1 MKLKTIIRLKLD
13 NILDRY
19 GYKMVRKYQL
29 EPRMVDYN
37 LLLERDEYPLDEA
50 AQRAHEQ
57 SDEPLTLNWIIPLLG
72 RGSGGH
78 MTIFRTIRL
87 LSEQGIRHRI
97 YMCWDDSTDYSS
109 ADLRGMVKDF
119 YGYDLGDNEIYWDH
133 RKMGYADGVVATS
146 WQSAYVAR
154 RFHNCRQHFYFVQ
167 DFEPWFYPKGSLYS
181 LSENTY
187 HFGFKGITA
196 GLFLSDKLNRDYGM
210 DCFGFRF
217 SYDRNLYR
225 YVEKPDDKKRIFF
238 YARPYTARREF
249 EVGVLALTMLHE
261 KHPDMEVIMAGQKV
275 SDFPF
280 AFPVRD
286 MGIMAPNEMSALYSM
301 SDLCLVLSATNLSL
315 LPLEVMASGSV
326 VVSDRGEHN
335 EWELNDEN
343 AILCDADPWDLC
355 DRMDYYLTHP
365 DELKAIREKG
375 RAYAEGLTWE
385 DEMEKLAAFIRDN
398 I

>member
-1 MKLKTIIRLKLD
+1 MRLKTFVRKKLD
-13 NILDRY
+13 NLLDRY

-29 EPRMVDYN
+29 EPRMVDYQM
-37 LLLERDEYPLDEA
+37 LLETTEWPLDEEA
-50 AQRAHEQ
+50 MRLHEA

-87 LSEQGIRHRI
+87 LSEQGIKHRI
-97 YMCWDDSTDYSS
+97 YMCWDDSTDYPSEE
-109 ADLRGMVKDF
+109 LRRMVLDY

-154 RFHNCRQHFYFVQ
+154 RFHNCKEHFYFVQ
-167 DFEPWFYPKGSLYS
+167 DFEPWFYSKGSLYA

-196 GLFLSDKLNRDYGM
+196 GLFLSEKLKRDYGM
-210 DCFGFRF
+210 DSFGFRF
-217 SYDRNLYR
+217 SYDRKLYH
-225 YVEKPDDKKRIFF
+225 YSEKKDDKKRIFF

-249 EVGVLALTMLHE
+249 EIGVLALTMLYK
-261 KHPDMEVIMAGQKV
+261 KHPDLEVLMAGQKV

-280 AFPVRD
+280 DFPVRD
-286 MGIMAPNEMSALYSM
+286 MGIMAPDQMSDLYSQ

-326 VVSDRGEHN
+326 VVSDKGEHN
-335 EWELNDEN
+335 EWELNDKN
-343 AILCDADPWDLC
+343 AVLCDADPWDLC
-355 DRMDYYLTHP
+355 EKMDYYLTHR
-365 DELKAIREKG
+365 DELNALRDSG
-375 RAYAEGLTWE
+375 RSYAESLTWE
-385 DEMEKLAAFIRDN
+385 DEMVKLAEYIKGS